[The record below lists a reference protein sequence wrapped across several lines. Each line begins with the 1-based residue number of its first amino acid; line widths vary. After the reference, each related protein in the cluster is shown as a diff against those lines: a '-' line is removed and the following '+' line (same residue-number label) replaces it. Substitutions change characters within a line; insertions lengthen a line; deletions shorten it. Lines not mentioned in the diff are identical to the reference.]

1 MWTWCFNFPEDWF
14 VFVLSMSLAVHGGL
28 RCLWGFCGLVPRLEI
43 SIPLSV
49 QSLRSHPV
57 LKHMLAKQNLTAF
70 KFPKTAMPT
79 YSHRQRKAYTSVSN
93 PIDRRAYLINKSA
106 RHVDFQER
114 KQPKTQRLLVG
125 TTTKDRQTSGTTK
138 PPSFHSCFGVNK
150 SRSSWDP
157 PATHSNAFLGF
168 ITSCLCWFCWK
179 TCLRENRTPYTARKK
194 EGVPR
199 LND

>member
-1 MWTWCFNFPEDWF
+1 MF
-14 VFVLSMSLAVHGGL
+14 VRLLRPRPTTGNIYTSLFKVSAL
-28 RCLWGFCGLVPRLEI
+28 TLM
-43 SIPLSV
+43 
-49 QSLRSHPV
+49 

-125 TTTKDRQTSGTTK
+125 TRLQRIDGLLGQQ
-138 PPSFHSCFGVNK
+138 
-150 SRSSWDP
+150 SRRR
-157 PATHSNAFLGF
+157 F
-168 ITSCLCWFCWK
+168 IHVS
-179 TCLRENRTPYTARKK
+179 E
-194 EGVPR
+194 
-199 LND
+199 